1 MVTKEQV
8 DKARAAYADEDAA
21 AYAANAAAWA
31 DSAFDDDADAAEAA
45 ADAAYAARA
54 AWDKYIKLKEEFEN
68 GN

>member
-31 DSAFDDDADAAEAA
+31 DSAFDADAAEAA

>member
-8 DKARAAYADEDAA
+8 DNARAAYADEDAA

-31 DSAFDDDADAAEAA
+31 DSAFDDAA

>member
-45 ADAAYAARA
+45 ADAARA

>member
-8 DKARAAYADEDAA
+8 DNARAAYADEDAA

-31 DSAFDDDADAAEAA
+31 DSAFDDADAAEA